1 MKSRHCGTWKP
12 HDVSRVH
19 LPFSNRR
26 DGGGSVTFVGFFG
39 LLMGLLGALFA
50 FAQPTRA
57 RITVFVFCYL
67 MHVAAAVFYHELVK
81 SGGGDAA
88 FYYYDPGRIFDNGFG
103 PNTAFII
110 YLVQFPKTLFGGTF
124 LDYFLVFQ
132 AVGFWGLVFLMRTL
146 EEVYS
151 EAGVDQPWTV
161 YLLLFLPSLHYWS
174 SSVGKDSLFFF
185 AICAALWASMQFKRR
200 IIVLVIA
207 MLIMLLIRS
216 YVAVIAFSAFALTV
230 LIDRRTHPAL
240 RLLLFAV
247 SLVATSFAIRSV
259 WTTFRFDITNVD
271 SITGMLSSREGFF
284 EGDSAGNTAV
294 DASYPVRV
302 LSLLFRPFFYDAN
315 NLFGFV
321 VSLENLGQVMIT
333 FFILAR
339 VKLLRQIMRTVAFA
353 RYAIVSSIGLI
364 LALGLGYYNVGLGIR
379 QEATMIL
386 PGLIVVFVT
395 ILAVGQARQLRS
407 AQLVKEA
414 DARQAPGLGLGPAG
428 F

>member
-151 EAGVDQPWTV
+151 EAEVDQPWTSIFCCSSQACTIGPARWV
-161 YLLLFLPSLHYWS
+161 RIACSFSPSARPCGLPCS
-174 SSVGKDSLFFF
+174 SSAG
-185 AICAALWASMQFKRR
+185 
-200 IIVLVIA
+200 
-207 MLIMLLIRS
+207 
-216 YVAVIAFSAFALTV
+216 
-230 LIDRRTHPAL
+230 
-240 RLLLFAV
+240 
-247 SLVATSFAIRSV
+247 
-259 WTTFRFDITNVD
+259 
-271 SITGMLSSREGFF
+271 SSCW
-284 EGDSAGNTAV
+284 
-294 DASYPVRV
+294 
-302 LSLLFRPFFYDAN
+302 
-315 NLFGFV
+315 
-321 VSLENLGQVMIT
+321 
-333 FFILAR
+333 
-339 VKLLRQIMRTVAFA
+339 
-353 RYAIVSSIGLI
+353 
-364 LALGLGYYNVGLGIR
+364 
-379 QEATMIL
+379 
-386 PGLIVVFVT
+386 
-395 ILAVGQARQLRS
+395 
-407 AQLVKEA
+407 
-414 DARQAPGLGLGPAG
+414 
-428 F
+428 